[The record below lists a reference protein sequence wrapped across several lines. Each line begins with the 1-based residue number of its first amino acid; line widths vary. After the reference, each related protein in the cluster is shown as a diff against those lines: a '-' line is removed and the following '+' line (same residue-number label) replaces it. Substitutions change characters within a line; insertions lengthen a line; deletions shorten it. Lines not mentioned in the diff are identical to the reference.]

1 VNDTRR
7 VLLDE
12 CVPGKLKRELAGFE
26 VRTVREHGWA
36 SKLDGELLRT
46 ADTEFDVFVTV
57 DRNLV
62 YQQNLSGLRIAIVV
76 LVAYSNNIR
85 VLRRLAP
92 ELRDTLTSVEPGRV
106 VHLGPPPESAPRS
119 L

>member
-1 VNDTRR
+1 VSETRH

-12 CVPGKLKRELAGFE
+12 CVPSRLRRDLPGFA

-36 SKLDGELLRT
+36 SKLDGSLLRE
-46 ADTEFDVFVTV
+46 AEAEFDVMVTV

-62 YQQNLSGLRIAIVV
+62 HQQNLSGIRLAIIV

-85 VLRRLAP
+85 VLRLLVP
-92 ELRDTLTSVEPGRV
+92 ELLESLRTIQPGQV
-106 VHLGPPPESAPRS
+106 VHLGPPAA
-119 L
+119 

>member
-1 VNDTRR
+1 MSDARR

-12 CVPGKLKRELAGFE
+12 CVPGRLKRELPGFS

-36 SKLDGELLRT
+36 SKLDGKLLRD
-46 ADTEFDVFVTV
+46 AEAEFDILVTV

-62 YQQNLSGLRIAIVV
+62 HQQNLSGIRLAIVI

-85 VLRRLAP
+85 VLRLLVP
-92 ELRDTLTSVEPGRV
+92 ELLDVLSTVQPGQV
-106 VHLGPPPESAPRS
+106 VHLGPPAA
-119 L
+119 

>member
-1 VNDTRR
+1 MSGTRR

-12 CVPGKLKRELAGFE
+12 CVPGRLKRELPDFS

-36 SKLDGELLRT
+36 SKLDSKLLRD
-46 ADTEFDVFVTV
+46 AEAEFDVLVTV

-62 YQQNLSGLRIAIVV
+62 FQQNLSGLRLSIVV

-85 VLRRLAP
+85 VLRLLLP
-92 ELRDTLTSVEPGRV
+92 ELLDTLGTIQPGQV
-106 VHLGPPPESAPRS
+106 VHVGPPAA
-119 L
+119 

>member
-1 VNDTRR
+1 MSEVRR

-12 CVPGKLKRELAGFE
+12 CVPGRLKHELPGFF

-36 SKLDGELLRT
+36 GTLDGSLLRA
-46 ADTEFDVFVTV
+46 ADTEFDVLVTV

-62 YQQNLSGLRIAIVV
+62 HQQNLSGLQLAIVV

-85 VLRRLAP
+85 VLRLLVP
-92 ELRDTLTSVEPGRV
+92 ELLDALGTIQPGQV
-106 VHLGPPPESAPRS
+106 VQLGPPAV
-119 L
+119 